1 MSKTRK
7 RYMFKLVGRILLF
20 FIAIGLYFNNS
31 NQFQILEENTFFHSF
46 TFFHYLW
53 LIWMIDIIYQI
64 IPLKNKFPIGSQK
77 LFQSRYQAA
86 SQPINKAGL
95 RAYTRF
101 ANKGA
106 TIVLCVW
113 ILFNLYIGAFYL
125 KGIIDYQIMLLISIF
140 FYVCDLIC
148 VLGWCPFRLMMKNRC
163 CTTCRIFNWDHMMM
177 FTPLIFVGGFFSVS
191 LLIMSILACFVWEY
205 CVYKYPERF
214 WEVSNIALRCSACSD
229 KLCTQYCPHRKVT
242 K

>member
-1 MSKTRK
+1 MSNTRK
-7 RYMFKLVGRILLF
+7 RYVLKLIGRILLL
-20 FIAIGLYFNNS
+20 FIAIGLYFIVPS
-31 NQFQILEENTFFHSF
+31 QFQVLEGNTFFETF

-77 LFQSRYQAA
+77 FFLNRYQES
-86 SQPINKAGL
+86 SQPINQEAL
-95 RAYTRF
+95 RKYTRF

-106 TIVLCVW
+106 FIVLGVW
-113 ILFNLYIGAFYL
+113 TIFNLGIGVLHL
-125 KGIIDYQIMLLISIF
+125 KGIIDQKIMLLISIF

-148 VLGWCPFRLMMKNRC
+148 VLVWCPFRLMMKNRC

-177 FTPLIFVGGFFSVS
+177 FTPLIFVGGFFSWSLVMMS
-191 LLIMSILACFVWEY
+191 LLACLVWEY

-229 KLCTQYCPHRKVT
+229 KLCTQYCKRRK
-242 K
+242 